1 MEKKPYDGKIDFAAL
16 ELPIGRPPEPGSIRA
31 LTAELATAR
40 AELTKANERAV
51 LNAQECATARA
62 EAERQYEENVSQIA
76 NYAALEAELDAAR
89 RQIEGMQRATNEE

>member
-1 MEKKPYDGKIDFAAL
+1 MDVKPDSNAKQYGETLVRANASLRIELDNRREERDAA
-16 ELPIGRPPEPGSIRA
+16 RRA
-31 LTAELATAR
+31 HANEMKQTAELR
-40 AELTKANERAV
+40 AEL
-51 LNAQECATARA
+51 ATARA